1 MLGKTEIQEI
11 TTKSISKPIAFIEEG
26 DALFYR
32 EHLKK
37 QVENGMGLKANCAS
51 YFENVLSLNRKNV
64 Q

>member
-1 MLGKTEIQEI
+1 MLGKAEIREI
-11 TTKSISKPIAFIEEG
+11 TKKFISKPCKFIEEG

-37 QVENGMGLKANCAS
+37 QVKNAIDLRANSAN
-51 YFENVLSLNRKNV
+51 YFENVMLLNLKKV